1 MSAFLFHRLKR
12 EYIFGDYRRIFLCV
26 GFLFSCGKQPLK
38 TATESMALPLQ
49 ATDLSVQIPL
59 VRGLPPLR
67 PRNQQN
73 DY

>member
-1 MSAFLFHRLKR
+1 MRRLFAFPWQTPA
-12 EYIFGDYRRIFLCV
+12 ENGT
-26 GFLFSCGKQPLK
+26 G
-38 TATESMALPLQ
+38 EMALPLQ

-59 VRGLPPLR
+59 VRGLAPLR